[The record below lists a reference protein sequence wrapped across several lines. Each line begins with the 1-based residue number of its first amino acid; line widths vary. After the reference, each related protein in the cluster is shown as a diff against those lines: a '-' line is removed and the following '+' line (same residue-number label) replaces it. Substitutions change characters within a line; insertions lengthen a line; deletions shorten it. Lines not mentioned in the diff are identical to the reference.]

1 MPCDREI
8 RKDTRGLT
16 KCDGVANEWTMPLAL
31 HNGEHVMRVTIAPKI
46 FLTLRLNIGAYQSL
60 EEVGN

>member
-1 MPCDREI
+1 MDH
-8 RKDTRGLT
+8 
-16 KCDGVANEWTMPLAL
+16 ALAL
-31 HNGEHVMRVTIAPKI
+31 HHGEHVMRVTIVPKI